1 VLKGCGPIDL
11 LIVDGPP
18 ALQDPTSRFP
28 ALPLLLDHL
37 SPDAVILMDDGD
49 RQGEKEVVEKWCA
62 EYELEASYLSL
73 EDGAY
78 LLKRR
83 TQ

>member
-1 VLKGCGPIDL
+1 
-11 LIVDGPP
+11 
-18 ALQDPTSRFP
+18 
-28 ALPLLLDHL
+28 LDHL